1 MVPLAQSFLSPNPLG
16 LFRTQAMDYNTSI
29 EPTRN
34 KIEFIMFSG
43 CQRSIDDKDK
53 TWAFVLRELANIC

>member
-1 MVPLAQSFLSPNPLG
+1 MVPLAQSFFSPNPL
-16 LFRTQAMDYNTSI
+16 RTQAMVYNTSI

-34 KIEFIMFSG
+34 EIEFIMFSG

-53 TWAFVLRELANIC
+53 TWAFVLRELANVC